1 MSDDKYVPEH
11 EMVRECWIDWS
22 AGCGIGR
29 KTAYEEFE
37 RFISEVKA
45 DALREVADDLY
56 GGTPSRR
63 VPTWSV
69 NRSIRVLADRI
80 EGGVRP

>member
-1 MSDDKYVPEH
+1 MNDDKYVPEH

-37 RFISEVKA
+37 RYTSEIKA
-45 DALREVADDLY
+45 KALREAAGEFVGSGEVRDELESY
-56 GGTPSRR
+56 LHR
-63 VPTWSV
+63 V
-69 NRSIRVLADRI
+69 ADRI
-80 EGGVRP
+80 EEEA